1 MKYLTIIALLIT
13 TGAYAGEHHNPPPKA
28 VSQSQHQTQTAK
40 ANAEADASANST
52 NTNNATGGAGG
63 SATANGGDAQATG
76 GTSAASLVN
85 EQPRQVPATA
95 QGSFAIQ
102 GCGVAGNLGGANS
115 HGAGFLGFGF
125 TPSECYR
132 FMLAQAY
139 QAIGQSQTACE
150 VLAHTDTAKAAVK
163 DGLALPDCH
172 PAAARI
178 DPVAVPLPQDAV
190 THQELREVETRITDK
205 AVKK

>member
-1 MKYLTIIALLIT
+1 MKYLTLLALLASI
-13 TGAYAGEHHNPPPKA
+13 GAYAGDYHNPPPKA
-28 VSQSQHQTQTAK
+28 VSQHQEAEASAK
-40 ANAEADASANST
+40 ANAS
-52 NTNNATGGAGG
+52 ATGGSGG
-63 SATANGGDAQATG
+63 SATANGGTSSSDATG
-76 GTSAASLVN
+76 GNAQSGSTLVN
-85 EQPRQVPATA
+85 TYPQQVPALG

-139 QAIGQSQTACE
+139 QAVGQTVTACE

-163 DGLALPDCH
+163 DGLALPDCK
-172 PAAARI
+172 PAPVNTPPA
-178 DPVAVPLPQDAV
+178 PVAVVPVDAV